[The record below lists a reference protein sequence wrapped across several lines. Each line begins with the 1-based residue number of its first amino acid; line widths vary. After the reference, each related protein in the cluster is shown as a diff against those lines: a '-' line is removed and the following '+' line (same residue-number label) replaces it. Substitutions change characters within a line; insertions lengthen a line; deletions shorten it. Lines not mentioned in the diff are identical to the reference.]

1 MDLTDRCLGADA
13 QMQVHSPKRAYA
25 GALRKIYIVAGGNR
39 FFKKHPEVDICRCK
53 VADVKTQVETNF
65 FKTHTIWLFSWS
77 GRAAWIDV

>member
-39 FFKKHPEVDICRCK
+39 FFQKAPGSGYM
-53 VADVKTQVETNF
+53 QV
-65 FKTHTIWLFSWS
+65 
-77 GRAAWIDV
+77 